1 MTVMAEQQLVKLQE
15 GTYVLL
21 VSCPECELPVHFPIE
36 LSGRLTVDNK
46 GSKLRP
52 LLTTKALDHAC
63 GTDAAQEPLPF
74 PAYLQQR

>member
-1 MTVMAEQQLVKLQE
+1 MTLMADQQLVKLDE
-15 GTYVLL
+15 GAYVLL
-21 VSCPECELPVHFPIE
+21 VTCPECELPVHFPVE

-52 LLTTKALDHAC
+52 LLTTKSLDHKC
-63 GTDAAQEPLPF
+63 SVDAAQEPLPF